1 MVEFMEN
8 NGDLSKPSAGPRG
21 RSYIQAKWKEL
32 TLKLNSEGSGEP
44 RTEEKLEYSWD
55 QQRAKCIPTIHRAP
69 RSLPFASASTNTSN
83 PPFEEET
90 WKPPPAKKSKTSLI
104 KMCVEN
110 DRNAREYARER
121 EKRYDMIEQERLDLR
136 REELRIREM
145 EIQERVRQRDAEL
158 SLQAQWQEI
167 MKEALNDLKKKL
179 EKNKKIR
186 ESHIDYRRANQRMT
200 SQISCIAH
208 MKFTCEITQIENPNE
223 QQLGRKPDRHE
234 HHPWSEDPPFL
245 SHSNVHG

>member
-1 MVEFMEN
+1 MRTSQLQYEIMVEFMES
-8 NGDLSKPSAGPRG
+8 NGDLSKPSGGPRG

-44 RTEEKLEYSWD
+44 RSEEKWRKAEDGDGSEALTATIIEEQNKNWN
-55 QQRAKCIPTIHRAP
+55 IPG
-69 RSLPFASASTNTSN
+69 TSN
-83 PPFEEET
+83 EPTVFPPFTDPHEACPSPVPPPTPPTTNSPIEEET

-110 DRNAREYARER
+110 DKNAREYARER

-167 MKEALNDLKKKL
+167 MKEALNVLKNFL
-179 EKNKKIR
+179 EKK
-186 ESHIDYRRANQRMT
+186 
-200 SQISCIAH
+200 
-208 MKFTCEITQIENPNE
+208 
-223 QQLGRKPDRHE
+223 
-234 HHPWSEDPPFL
+234 ED
-245 SHSNVHG
+245 